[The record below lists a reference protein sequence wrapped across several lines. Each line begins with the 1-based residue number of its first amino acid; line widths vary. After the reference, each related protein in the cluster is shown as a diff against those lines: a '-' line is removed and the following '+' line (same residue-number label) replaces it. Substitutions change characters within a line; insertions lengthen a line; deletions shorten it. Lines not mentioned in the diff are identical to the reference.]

1 MTGVA
6 RWTGREI
13 SALRTALRMNG
24 RDFAAAVGV
33 SHRMLVKWETGGAAV
48 TPRAANQS
56 ALDTMLATAGPAA
69 QERFATLITAQA
81 AAEHDAR
88 AEQLLRREVRYSKS
102 PIDEKL
108 MVPVEEGI
116 FLAGPDN
123 KPTWTN
129 TYLIDVHPTT
139 NADYARFVRATGH
152 RAPQHWP
159 EGRCPDSVFDHP
171 VVWVTWDDA
180 AAYAAWAGKA
190 LPTSTQWEKAAR
202 GSKGRS
208 YPWGD
213 APTAAKCNVLDSGIG
228 RTTPVT
234 RYQSGVSPYGVFDMC
249 GNTWEWCATESEPG
263 RHELKGSAFT
273 SPFTRAAPSLT
284 NDANDTMRDND
295 TGFRCVSTAAE

>member
-1 MTGVA
+1 MPGVA

-13 SALRTALRMNG
+13 TALRSALRMNG
-24 RDFAAAVGV
+24 RDFAAVVGV

-48 TPRAANQS
+48 IPRAANQA
-56 ALDTMLATAGPAA
+56 ALDTMLATAGPVV
-69 QERFATLITAQA
+69 QERLATLITAQA

-88 AEQLLRREVRYSKS
+88 AEQLLRREVRYSRS
-102 PIDEKL
+102 PVDGKL

-123 KPTWTN
+123 KPTWTDA
-129 TYLIDVHPTT
+129 YLIDVYPTT

-159 EGRCPDSVFDHP
+159 QGRCPDSIFDHP
-171 VVWVTWDDA
+171 VVWVTWHDA

-190 LPTSTQWEKAAR
+190 LPTSRHWEKAAR

-213 APTAAKCNVLDSGIG
+213 APTAAKCNRTARLVSMPMAGAVHRTLLEERAYQRPQSSDRERQATFPDWLDWYNDHRAHTGISGHPPAG
-228 RTTPVT
+228 RVT
-234 RYQSGVSPYGVFDMC
+234 GLSGQH
-249 GNTWEWCATESEPG
+249 A
-263 RHELKGSAFT
+263 
-273 SPFTRAAPSLT
+273 
-284 NDANDTMRDND
+284 
-295 TGFRCVSTAAE
+295 